1 MTRRNGGGQEA
12 AKFTVFNQL
21 LDRLEQDGKAVAKAA
36 YRRPLIRTAKWWR
49 KLLRRT
55 CFIGVTGS
63 AGKTT
68 TKELLHAA
76 LASRYRCAKNTD
88 SNNQLY
94 SIARTLVSVGPGTRF
109 CVQELG
115 ASEPGMMDPMLKLL
129 GPQVGVVTNV
139 GTDHFTAFRTREA
152 VAAEKTRLIAS
163 LPADGIAVLNADD
176 DLVAAMARNCRARVV
191 TYGLHGDALYRADM
205 VTARWP
211 DRLSMRIRHGGDCAQ
226 VETLL
231 HGRHHAG
238 NVLAAVATAC
248 SLGIPL
254 EDAVR
259 AVSRHKPLLGRM
271 SVHSSAR
278 GITFIRD
285 DWKAPHWSLF
295 SAFDFIAEA
304 RAPRKLI
311 VIGTISDSGGKKSTR
326 YRGSVARALE
336 AADHVALIGSSAA
349 SLASRLGAAADG
361 RLVAF
366 DTVRDAAAWLDNF
379 ARRGDLVLL
388 KGSIPADHLARIA
401 IAMDREVG
409 CWRHRCG
416 RHIFCDHCRL
426 LGETAPP

>member
-1 MTRRNGGGQEA
+1 MTRRNGSAREA
-12 AKFTVFNQL
+12 TLSAAFNQL

-36 YRRPLIRTAKWWR
+36 YRGPLIHAAKWWR
-49 KLLRRT
+49 RLLGRT

-76 LASRYRCAKNTD
+76 LAGRHRCTKNADT
-88 SNNQLY
+88 NNQLY
-94 SIARTLVSVGPGTRF
+94 SIARTLVSIAPGTRF
-109 CVQELG
+109 CVQEVG
-115 ASEPGMMDPMLKLL
+115 ASEPGGLDPMLKLL
-129 GPQVGVVTNV
+129 KPQVGVVTNV
-139 GTDHFTAFRTREA
+139 GTDHFKAFRTREA
-152 VAAEKTRLIAS
+152 VAAEKSRLIAS

-191 TYGLHGDALYRADM
+191 TYGLHGNAMYQADLLA
-205 VTARWP
+205 TRWP
-211 DRLSMRIRHGGDCAQ
+211 DRLGMRIRHGGDCAQ

-254 EDAVR
+254 DDAAQ
-259 AVSRHKPLLGRM
+259 AVSRHGPLLGRM

-285 DWKAPHWSLF
+285 DWKAPHWSLP

-311 VIGTISDSGGKKSTR
+311 VIGTISDYGGNASKL
-326 YRGSVARALE
+326 YRRSVARALE
-336 AADHVALIGSSAA
+336 AADHVVLIGPRAA
-349 SLASRLGAAADG
+349 SLASRSGAAADG
-361 RLVAF
+361 RLAAF

-388 KGSIPADHLARIA
+388 KGSILADHLARLA
-401 IAMDREVG
+401 LAMDREVG

-426 LGETAPP
+426 LGETSPP